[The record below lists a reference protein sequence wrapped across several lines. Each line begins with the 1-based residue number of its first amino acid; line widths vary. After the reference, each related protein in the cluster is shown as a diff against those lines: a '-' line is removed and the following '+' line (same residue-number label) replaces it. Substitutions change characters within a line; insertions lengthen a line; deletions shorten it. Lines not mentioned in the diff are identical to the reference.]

1 MNIKD
6 GLVTVKE
13 ICGIPVKV
21 DIVQPVGKAN
31 VRTLLDMTPLGIT
44 VHNTGSGNR
53 EAGDEAHASYLKN
66 LEKDD
71 SEYKSWHFT
80 VDSDSITQHLPL
92 NEKGY
97 HAGDGG
103 NGYGNSKT
111 IGIEI
116 AEGAKYKQ
124 CEENGVKL
132 ICWLMH
138 EYGWTIDA
146 VQPHRKYS
154 KSNKLCPW
162 RILKSQATWE
172 TDWYNFQHNVIA
184 PKYNELFNGGA
195 VVDTPDTPSTPVNNH
210 NIKVGDTVKLK
221 KSAIQWNGK
230 NIRADYK
237 KKEYKVKQLDT
248 NGRTVLTIGDVV
260 IYAVDVKYLDKVDTG
275 CTGGTGG
282 TGTPDTPGG
291 TPGGTPGTPAGTTQA
306 GQFKSYLVKVTAD
319 ALNIRKGP
327 STSYSIVGVIKDKGV
342 YTIVEEKDN
351 WGKLKSG
358 AGWICLNYT
367 KKV

>member
-31 VRTLLDMTPLGIT
+31 VRTLLAMTPLGIT
-44 VHNTGSGNR
+44 VHNTGSGDR
-53 EAGDEAHASYLKN
+53 EAGDEAHANYLKN
-66 LEKDD
+66 LEKADN
-71 SEYKSWHFT
+71 EYKSWHFT

-97 HAGDGG
+97 HAGDGV

-116 AEGAKYKQ
+116 AEGPKYKQ
-124 CEENGVKL
+124 CEANAVKL

-138 EYGWTIDA
+138 EYGWTIDN

-172 TDWYNFQHNVIA
+172 TDWYNFQHNVIV
-184 PKYNELFNGGA
+184 PKYNVLFNGGA
-195 VVDTPDTPSTPVNNH
+195 VVDTPVTPSTPVNNH

-221 KSAIQWNGK
+221 ESAVQWNGK

-237 KKEYKVKQLDT
+237 KKEYKVKQIDT
-248 NGRTVLTIGDVV
+248 NGRTVLTIDDVV
-260 IYAVDVKYLDKVDTG
+260 IYAVDVKYLDNVDT
-275 CTGGTGG
+275 
-282 TGTPDTPGG
+282 
-291 TPGGTPGTPAGTTQA
+291 A
-306 GQFKSYLVKVTAD
+306 GQFKSYLVKVTVD

-327 STSYSIVGVIKDKGV
+327 STSYSIAGVIRDKGV

-358 AGWICLNYT
+358 AGWICLSYT
-367 KKV
+367 KRV